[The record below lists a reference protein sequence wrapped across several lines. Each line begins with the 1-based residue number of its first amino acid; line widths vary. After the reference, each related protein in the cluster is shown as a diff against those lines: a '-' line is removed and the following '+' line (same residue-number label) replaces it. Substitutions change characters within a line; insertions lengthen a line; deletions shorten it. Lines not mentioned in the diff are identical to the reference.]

1 MKTASLYR
9 GLEGLSGS
17 MGQIFWLLGTGALA
31 LQWIVLRIT
40 GTHLPPQWEALLAG
54 LGVFGAAFLL
64 SWAAEEKR
72 EF

>member
-40 GTHLPPQWEALLAG
+40 ATALPPHWEAFLAG
-54 LGVFGAAFLL
+54 ARIFGAAFLL
-64 SWAAEEKR
+64 SCAAEEKR